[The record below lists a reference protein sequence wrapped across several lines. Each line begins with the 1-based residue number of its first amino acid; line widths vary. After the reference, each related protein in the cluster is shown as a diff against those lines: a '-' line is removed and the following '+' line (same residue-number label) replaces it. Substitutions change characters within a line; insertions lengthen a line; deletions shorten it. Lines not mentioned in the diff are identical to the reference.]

1 MGLGMQMR
9 TECDVLTRKRAHRL
23 QTNQTHPKRID
34 LGPAEPGDG
43 LRDRGAADGTPT
55 SPHHT
60 PPPRLGARDRDAPAA
75 APPTAGRAPP
85 RPSALLAPRTAPP
98 APETGARPS
107 APDRRPRRAAALSR
121 RRHEPRLMAAG
132 GGRRRG
138 ASVGPSGG
146 GGGEGRERSRRGAAG
161 ERRAAA
167 LSGPTL
173 ARRVSLPSREERGA
187 DRAQVEAVASSA
199 YARPRSPCRR
209 ASRAALAA
217 PTGGDRSPGPPG
229 GTPRQSRQRFFGRRL
244 GPHRR
249 RQRPSAQRLRRRG
262 PAPRDDNALRSG
274 ETRRRPPER
283 RAGAPAH
290 R

>member
-23 QTNQTHPKRID
+23 QTKPNTPETNR
-34 LGPAEPGDG
+34 LGP
-43 LRDRGAADGTPT
+43 RGAGRRAPGPGRTAHRPRRTTPRRPASVHGTG
-55 SPHHT
+55 T
-60 PPPRLGARDRDAPAA
+60 PPPRPLTPLGGPR
-75 APPTAGRAPP
+75 RAPP
-85 RPSALLAPRTAPP
+85 PSSPHGRPPGSGDRRPALC
-98 APETGARPS
+98 
-107 APDRRPRRAAALSR
+107 PDRRPRRAAALSR

>member
-1 MGLGMQMR
+1 M
-9 TECDVLTRKRAHRL
+9 
-23 QTNQTHPKRID
+23 
-34 LGPAEPGDG
+34 
-43 LRDRGAADGTPT
+43 
-55 SPHHT
+55 
-60 PPPRLGARDRDAPAA
+60 
-75 APPTAGRAPP
+75 
-85 RPSALLAPRTAPP
+85 
-98 APETGARPS
+98 
-107 APDRRPRRAAALSR
+107 
-121 RRHEPRLMAAG
+121 
-132 GGRRRG
+132 
-138 ASVGPSGG
+138 
-146 GGGEGRERSRRGAAG
+146 
-161 ERRAAA
+161 
-167 LSGPTL
+167 SGPTL

-209 ASRAALAA
+209 ASLRQGRVRVRISGWGGDGWRVAERRRGESPGRGERRGRGRGLGEGREVAGGGSCGSHRAALAA